1 MYSFCHHRFPIQS
14 ILRGLRLTTSSH
26 PLRLAIIAGS
36 TRPGR
41 HARTVADWVAGLSR
55 NRPAATY
62 EVIDLAQ
69 VNLPFIDEVL
79 PPMAGQYSQP
89 HTVAWASTIQAYDGF
104 LFVTPEYNH
113 APPAVLKNAL
123 DLLFAEWNDKAAT
136 FVSYGFD
143 GGIRAVEQLRQI
155 CGELKLADVRAS
167 LALRFGTDFEGYAT
181 FNPAAEREADLAR
194 ALDDLEQWAQALR
207 PIRHPE
213 LIA

>member
-1 MYSFCHHRFPIQS
+1 M
-14 ILRGLRLTTSSH
+14 TTSTH

-41 HARTVADWVAGLSR
+41 HARTVADWVATASR

-79 PPMAGQYSQP
+79 PPMAGQYSLP
-89 HTVAWASTIQAYDGF
+89 HTVEWAATIKPYDGF
-104 LFVTPEYNH
+104 VFVTPEYNH

-143 GGIRAVEQLRQI
+143 GGIRAVEQLRQV

-167 LALRFGTDFEGYAT
+167 LALRFGIDFEGYAAFT
-181 FNPAAEREADLAR
+181 PAAEREADLAR
-194 ALDDLEQWAQALR
+194 VLDDLEQWAQALR